1 MSQGDRTCRNCGTAD
16 KAVGVACAACGPTV
30 GVQFGSDDSCALVC
44 ERCRAALTSASDIP
58 PAATC
63 STCGAQDFGWRD
75 AAGAWCTHS
84 IEDLPG
90 QTGRW
95 VRVEFDGVYSGTD
108 REATGAVHLSG
119 RRFTVTVLE
128 GVFSKAV
135 YVDAPPAVTASGDAP
150 PIRQPSV
157 SGVIVFDPPPSDMA
171 TDAEH
176 PGGPFQVTL
185 KDFRLHDWRHV
196 SDETSIGRSVGT
208 HGRLKGTG
216 YGRLDLELEQPK
228 PRRRP
233 RAAGV
238 TAPAAQRLQARMNQA
253 AERAASGAR
262 SVLPPALRP
271 DPAAAQD
278 CPVCS
283 RAWFLVIALLFW
295 LMCSWR
301 AALVAGLT
309 LWLACAIHEWLCRR
323 GIGFHGTR
331 RPWRTIITVVLG
343 LAFIWFA
350 LLAVQKAIAAEPLA
364 ACGSWFF
371 RGYWD
376 FLLLLVL
383 CGLLPAR
390 WPRWVVTV
398 LFLWALLVSCSAAGR
413 SCSAPTAAAAGG
425 ATGAAIPAMSPSDA
439 ATATSAPAAGS
450 GTALDGM
457 PSAPSVTPSAATPSA
472 GIPSGSLPQQL
483 AQSLSSIV
491 GGLTSGVTALAR
503 PDATAEMLQGLPVGA
518 GGGLT
523 LASVSQARQD
533 PDRYLQCFPASS
545 GRSGPMHS
553 IYLGYDAFFDLDSDR
568 IKPAAAEASLRE
580 LLEVFNARP
589 GSRFVVTGHAD
600 ATGTDAYNLA
610 LSRRRAQA
618 VAEWLLQRGVA
629 PARIEVVGAGSSVPL
644 IRPDAALDEGGY
656 LSTAIQAAL
665 PQQFINRI
673 NRRVEVAVDCP
684 PPRRAT

>member
-1 MSQGDRTCRNCGTAD
+1 MFQGDRTCRSCGTAD
-16 KAVGVACAACGPTV
+16 EVAGVECPACGPSV
-30 GVQFGSDDSCALVC
+30 GRHSGSDESCALVC
-44 ERCRAALTSASDIP
+44 GRCRQELSASP
-58 PAATC
+58 GASPSPTC
-63 STCGAQDFGWRD
+63 TACGAQGFGWRD
-75 AAGAWCTHS
+75 VRGVWSTTAL
-84 IEDLPG
+84 EELPG

-119 RRFTVTVLE
+119 RSFAVTLLE
-128 GVFSKAV
+128 GVFSKAT

-150 PIRQPSV
+150 PIREPSV
-157 SGVIVFDPPPSDMA
+157 SGVLVFDAPPSDMSTA
-171 TDAEH
+171 AEH
-176 PGGPFQVTL
+176 PGGPFQVVL

-196 SDETSIGRSVGT
+196 SEETPIGRSAGS
-208 HGRLKGTG
+208 HGRLNGIA
-216 YGRLDLELEQPK
+216 YGRLDLELEPPK
-228 PRRRP
+228 PRKRP
-233 RAAGV
+233 RAAGTT
-238 TAPAAQRLQARMNQA
+238 TATAQRLRRRVGEA
-253 AERAASGAR
+253 AERAASRAR
-262 SVLPPALRP
+262 SALPPALRP
-271 DPAAAQD
+271 DPVAAHD

-309 LWLACAIHEWLCRR
+309 LWLACAVHEWLCRR

-350 LLAVQKAIAAEPLA
+350 LLALQKAIAAASLA

-371 RGYWD
+371 PGYWD

-390 WPRWVVTV
+390 WPRWIVTA

-413 SCSAPTAAAAGG
+413 SCSAPTAVAAGG
-425 ATGAAIPAMSPSDA
+425 ATGLGAPTVAPSGALSPPSAAPGPTTAASGPTTAAAPDA
-439 ATATSAPAAGS
+439 
-450 GTALDGM
+450 
-457 PSAPSVTPSAATPSA
+457 PSAPPSVGMPTM
-472 GIPSGSLPQQL
+472 SLPQQL
-483 AQSLSSIV
+483 AESLSSIV

-503 PDATAEMLQGLPVGA
+503 PDTTAEMLQGLPVGA

-600 ATGTDAYNLA
+600 ATGTDAHNLA

-618 VAEWLLQRGVA
+618 VADWLAQRGVA

-644 IRPDAALDEGGY
+644 IRPDAALEEGGY

-684 PPRRAT
+684 PPGRGA

>member
-1 MSQGDRTCRNCGTAD
+1 M
-16 KAVGVACAACGPTV
+16 

-44 ERCRAALTSASDIP
+44 ERCRAALTAASDIP

-95 VRVEFDGVYSGTD
+95 VRVEFDGVYSGID
-108 REATGAVHLSG
+108 REATSAVHLSG
-119 RRFTVTVLE
+119 RKFAVTLLE
-128 GVFSKAV
+128 GVLSKAV
-135 YVDAPPAVTASGDAP
+135 YVDAPPSVTASGDAP

-157 SGVIVFDPPPSDMA
+157 SGVIVFDPPPPDMA

-228 PRRRP
+228 PRKRP
-233 RAAGV
+233 RAART
-238 TAPAAQRLQARMNQA
+238 TAPAAQRLQARINEA

-271 DPAAAQD
+271 DPTAEQD

-301 AALVAGLT
+301 AALVAGFT

-323 GIGFHGTR
+323 GIGFHGAR
-331 RPWRTIITVVLG
+331 RPWRTIINVVLG

-350 LLAVQKAIAAEPLA
+350 LLAVQKAIAAAPLA

-390 WPRWVVTV
+390 WPRWVVTA

-413 SCSAPTAAAAGG
+413 SCSAPTAVTAGG
-425 ATGAAIPAMSPSDA
+425 AAGVDIPAGMSPGVSTAPAATAPAAVPGATSTAASGATTGAAPGA
-439 ATATSAPAAGS
+439 
-450 GTALDGM
+450 
-457 PSAPSVTPSAATPSA
+457 PSALPPVGTPTM
-472 GIPSGSLPQQL
+472 SLPQQL

-491 GGLTSGVTALAR
+491 GGLTSGVTAFAR

-533 PDRYLQCFPASS
+533 PDRYLQCFPPSS

-600 ATGTDAYNLA
+600 MTGTDAYNLA

-618 VAEWLLQRGVA
+618 VADWLVQRGVA
-629 PARIEVVGAGSSVPL
+629 PARVEVVGAGSSVPL
-644 IRPDAALDEGGY
+644 IRPDAALEEGGY

-684 PPRRAT
+684 PPGRRT